1 MHLKPPHFIV
11 VTDRGAL
18 RAGWIQNAPLHA
30 GPANQHQPAGL
41 RRAPMVHWVEELSFV
56 HPRQH
61 LVEQLSDMA
70 GAYSAAASSGASRSA
85 SGSASGSGS
94 PPRMLGSSPSETHWR
109 IEADRHAVEDL
120 AQAAASVLVREKPEA
135 WSLSAPADIH
145 HALVNALPRVFRER
159 LARVL
164 PKNLVDVPA
173 REIVRHFF
181 SDDPLGQAT

>member
-18 RAGWIQNAPLHA
+18 RAGWIQNAPLHR
-30 GPANQHQPAGL
+30 GPANLHQPAEL
-41 RRAPMVHWVEELSFV
+41 KRAPTVHWVEELSFV

-70 GAYSAAASSGASRSA
+70 GAYSSAASSGASA
-85 SGSASGSGS
+85 SGG
-94 PPRMLGSSPSETHWR
+94 PPRMMGSSPSETHWR

-120 AQAAASVLVREKPEA
+120 AQAAASVLAREKPEA
-135 WSLSAPADIH
+135 WSLSAPVDIH
-145 HALVNALPRVFRER
+145 HALVDALPQVFRER

-164 PKNLVDVPA
+164 PKNLADMPS
-173 REIVRHFF
+173 REIVGQFLAEA
-181 SDDPLGQAT
+181 PLGEAT

>member
-18 RAGWIQNAPLHA
+18 RAGWIQNSPLHA
-30 GPANQHQPAGL
+30 GPANLHQPAEL
-41 RRAPMVHWVEELSFV
+41 KRAPTVHWVEELSFV

-70 GAYSAAASSGASRSA
+70 GAYSAAASSGASS
-85 SGSASGSGS
+85 SGSASGG
-94 PPRMLGSSPSETHWR
+94 PPRRLGSSPSETHWR

-120 AQAAASVLVREKPEA
+120 AQAAASVLAREKPEA

-145 HALVNALPRVFRER
+145 HALVDALPQVFRER

-164 PKNLVDVPA
+164 PKNLADMPA
-173 REIVRHFF
+173 GEIVGHFF
-181 SDDPLGQAT
+181 ADGPLGQAT